1 MARAIW
7 KGSISFGLVQIP
19 VGLYTAEQREE
30 LSLSLLD
37 KHDLAPV
44 GYERVNRRTGSKVEW
59 KDIVKGYQYR
69 KGKYVVVTD
78 EDIRNANVR
87 ATQTIDIIAFVD
99 QSDIST
105 IYYDTPYYLAPTK
118 QGGKAYAILRDVL
131 HDAGKVGIAKVVIR
145 TRQHLSALLVEDD
158 RLILQLLR
166 FSHELRSPDEL
177 EVPEGSGKAAKATPR
192 ELEMAKQL
200 VASMVDKWKP
210 EQYRDE
216 YRDDLLA
223 RIKRK
228 AQHGDIE
235 DVPESETTPKKT
247 GAKVID
253 LADLLRQ
260 SVEGQRGRG
269 SARANGNGASPGKK
283 TPKRGQRGAGSH
295 LRQVVSNS
303 RSKEA
308 PHRTHP
314 ARKAPSR
321 KTA

>member
-1 MARAIW
+1 MARSIW

-19 VGLYTAEQREE
+19 VGLYTAEHRDE

-78 EDIRNANVR
+78 EDLRKANVR
-87 ATQTIDIIAFVD
+87 ATQTIDILAFVD

-105 IYYDTPYYLAPTK
+105 LYYDTPYYLAPTK
-118 QGGKAYAILRDVL
+118 QGEKAYAILRDVL
-131 HDAGKVGIAKVVIR
+131 KDTGKVGIAKVVIR

-177 EVPEGSGKAAKATPR
+177 DVPEGSAKVKATPR
-192 ELEMAKQL
+192 EIEMAKQL
-200 VASMVDKWKP
+200 VSSMVDKWKP

-235 DVPESETTPKKT
+235 DVPESETTRKKT

-260 SVEGQRGRG
+260 SVESQHGHGR
-269 SARANGNGASPGKK
+269 RAAS
-283 TPKRGQRGAGSH
+283 KRAKGGPR
-295 LRQVVSNS
+295 
-303 RSKEA
+303 
-308 PHRTHP
+308 RTHP
-314 ARKAPSR
+314 ARKAPAR

>member
-19 VGLYTAEQREE
+19 VGLYTAEQRDE

-78 EDIRNANVR
+78 EDIKHANVR
-87 ATQTIDIIAFVD
+87 ATQTIDILAFVD

-105 IYYDTPYYLAPTK
+105 VYYDTPYYLAPTK
-118 QGGKAYAILRDVL
+118 QGVKAYAILRDVL
-131 HDAGKVGIAKVVIR
+131 EDAGKVGIAKVVIR
-145 TRQHLSALLVEDD
+145 TRQHLAALLVEDD

-166 FSHELRSPDEL
+166 FAHELRSPDEL
-177 EVPEGSGKAAKATPR
+177 EVPEGAKVKASPR
-192 ELEMAKQL
+192 ELDMAKEL
-200 VASMVDKWKP
+200 VSNMVEKWKP
-210 EQYRDE
+210 EQYHDE

-223 RIKRK
+223 RIKKK

-235 DVPESETTPKKT
+235 DVPESETAAKKT

-253 LADLLRQ
+253 LAELLRQ
-260 SVEGQRGRG
+260 SVESQRGGGR
-269 SARANGNGASPGKK
+269 RHTNGASHAKKPGA
-283 TPKRGQRGAGSH
+283 TGRRGAHLKSVGGSGGP
-295 LRQVVSNS
+295 
-303 RSKEA
+303 KGA
-308 PHRTHP
+308 PHRTHATRKAP
-314 ARKAPSR
+314 ARKSA
-321 KTA
+321 